1 MKSKIFVIVEK
12 FSSYILCKLL
22 LNMRSKYF
30 VENISKYQIQNI
42 LNKLL
47 IEILY
52 AWKNKQLIARN
63 QFSLKYSVL

>member
-22 LNMRSKYF
+22 LNMRLKYF
-30 VENISKYQIQNI
+30 VENILKYQIQNI